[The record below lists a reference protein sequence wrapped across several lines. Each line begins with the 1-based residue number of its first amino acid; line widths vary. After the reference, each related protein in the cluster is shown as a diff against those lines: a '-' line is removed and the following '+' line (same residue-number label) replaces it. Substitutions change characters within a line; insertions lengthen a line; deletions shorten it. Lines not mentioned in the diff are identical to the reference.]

1 MYSSDE
7 LFQRPLESYFCVYFP
22 SCNVGN
28 KHTNNTRVS
37 TETVRHENAY
47 IILFLTR
54 HKESING
61 DKNEDVYTSSPCLI
75 RSVFILLMSQSSA
88 DNVTMTRQLWRGHV
102 NTDS

>member
-1 MYSSDE
+1 MHSSDE
-7 LFQRPLESYFCVYFP
+7 LFQRPLECYFCVYSP

-37 TETVRHENAY
+37 TETVRHDSAY

-54 HKESING
+54 HYESING

-75 RSVFILLMSQSSA
+75 RSVFILLMTSQTIA
-88 DNVTMTRQLWRGHV
+88 DNVTMTRQL
-102 NTDS
+102 